1 MRAVDALLGGLVDYA
16 GLFPPANQSMREAV
30 ESYTS
35 YLLTGDR
42 PALGRFIVP
51 LARLAEFETATL
63 DRLPRGP
70 EAEPWR
76 LSVLVGDDFSG
87 AGDRISKFNRQHG
100 PDSEEGQAIIDA
112 IEAKAGT
119 PDEITRKHGQLAGAP
134 TIYFEI
140 PLTSNTSAL
149 MEAIAAVKARAKMRT
164 GGVTPEAFPSPEQ
177 VLDFM
182 VVCARKRVPFKA
194 TAGLHHPV
202 RGAYNLTYEPGSAR
216 GTMFG
221 FLNVFIA
228 AALVFRGDNISLAG
242 EVLRESDPAAFRI
255 TEQTIEWRGIR
266 LTADELR
273 SVRSEFAISF
283 GSCSFREPVDELH
296 ELTTEVHA

>member
-1 MRAVDALLGGLVDYA
+1 MRAVDALLNGLVDYA

-30 ESYTS
+30 ASYSS
-35 YLLTGDR
+35 YPLTGDR

-51 LARLAEFETATL
+51 LARLTEFESAAL

-76 LSVLVGDDFSG
+76 LSVLVGDDLPG
-87 AGDRISKFNRQHG
+87 ASERILNFNRQHG
-100 PDSEEGQAIIDA
+100 PDSQGGQAIIDA
-112 IEAKAGT
+112 VELKAGT
-119 PDEITRKHGQLAGAP
+119 PDEIARKNSQLPGSA

-140 PLTSNTSAL
+140 PLTANTAAL
-149 MEAIAAVKARAKMRT
+149 IDAIALAKARAKLRT
-164 GGVTPEAFPSPEQ
+164 GGITAEAFPSPEQ
-177 VLDFM
+177 VLDFI
-182 VVCARKRVPFKA
+182 VACARKHVPFKA

-202 RGAYNLTYEPGSAR
+202 RGAYNFTYEPGSAR

-221 FLNVFIA
+221 FLNVFVA
-228 AALVFRGDNISLAG
+228 AALLFRGENISLAG
-242 EVLRESDPAAFRI
+242 DVLGESDPAAFRI
-255 TEQTIEWRGIR
+255 SDRTIEWNGMR